1 MNTEAAVNSFRM
13 KREDDG
19 AVTLEFGHRERA
31 EDSVAPPDPGHGF
44 VTVQRVVLTPLAA
57 WRLVAGLSQALRR
70 PAGVAAP
77 AATAGV
83 AASASAA
90 VAAPSAPPTHAAAT
104 RRTSGTPGTSL
115 DLGVDEPLRQRGSTP
130 LNLPHDPMAEAADWL
145 RAAVADMAPQHFQ
158 ERSFRL
164 APGRLQANRFL
175 LSINS
180 AQLPAD
186 ALERSWAICRHL
198 GLPQA
203 LRGEV
208 EQAFAGAA
216 HVHFGFEGEPERT
229 LCKLYLERR
238 VDALEAARARE
249 SGVPAPLYTSF
260 KWDTARGHHV
270 VSLYHL
276 WPGLGAGGMAERIE
290 RAFAGADPALV
301 GHALAV
307 LDACAQRL
315 PGERLQYLEVTEPG
329 QPRLSFD
336 LNAYDA
342 GLTLRDLQPVLFALR
357 DHFGIAPG
365 RFQAL
370 YDQVK
375 GKRFGHLAGGIHR
388 DGRPFFNVYYGG
400 ARQG

>member
-1 MNTEAAVNSFRM
+1 MSTHAAVNSFRLR
-13 KREDDG
+13 REDDG
-19 AVTLEFGHRERA
+19 SVTLELGHRERP

-44 VTVQRVVLTPLAA
+44 VTVQRVVLSPLAA

-77 AATAGV
+77 AAPAGPSSARV
-83 AASASAA
+83 AGS
-90 VAAPSAPPTHAAAT
+90 P
-104 RRTSGTPGTSL
+104 RTPGTAL

-130 LNLPHDPMAEAADWL
+130 LNLPHDPMAETADWL
-145 RAAVADMAPQHFQ
+145 RAAVSEMAPQHFQ

-164 APGRLQANRFL
+164 SQGQLQANRFL

-198 GLPQA
+198 GLPQT

-208 EQAFAGAA
+208 ERAFAGAA

-238 VDALEAARARE
+238 IDAREATRARE
-249 SGVPAPLYTSF
+249 TGEPALLYTSF
-260 KWDTARGHHV
+260 KWDTARSNHV

-276 WPGLGAGGMAERIE
+276 WPGLGAEGMAARMEQ
-290 RAFAGADPALV
+290 AFAGADPALTAQ
-301 GHALAV
+301 ALAV
-307 LDACAQRL
+307 LEACARRL
-315 PGERLQYLEVTEPG
+315 PGERLQYLEVTEAG

-357 DHFGIAPG
+357 DQFAIAPG

-400 ARQG
+400 VRQG